1 MRNVAKL
8 VVVTL
13 FVMLLGTITAE
24 AQVSVSIGIDL
35 PAFPRLEVVPNYP
48 VYYAPSVRA
57 NYFFYDGLFWDF
69 NVEDGYWYSSS
80 WYNGPWVFVEPVYV
94 PQVILVI
101 PYRYYRVR
109 PRYWS
114 GWDYDRPPRWGNHW
128 GSQWESSRRDWDR
141 WDRTRTYV
149 AAPLPDY
156 QKKYDKNHYP
166 APSQQITI
174 RNERYRYEPKDD
186 YVRQRQTTIL
196 ERQSQ
201 GGERARD
208 KAERVVKGPE
218 PKEKTQRQ
226 DNLQPQEKG
235 QRQTKSQPQE
245 KGQSQDKSQQ
255 EKAPR
260 QEKAQPQE
268 KYQEKGQSQDK
279 SQPQEKKALREDK
292 GRFQDKGQQDKG
304 QEKGQRQEKGQS
316 QEKGQNQEKGQRQEK
331 GQEKGT

>member
-1 MRNVAKL
+1 MGNVAKL

-13 FVMLLGTITAE
+13 FVILLGTISAE
-24 AQVSVSIGIDL
+24 AQVSVSIGIDV
-35 PAFPRLEVVPNYP
+35 PAFPRLEIVPNYP
-48 VYYAPSVRA
+48 VYYAPNVRG
-57 NYFFYDGLFWDF
+57 NYFFFDGLFWVF

-109 PRYWS
+109 PHYW
-114 GWDYDRPPRWGNHW
+114 GAWAYDRPPRWGYHW
-128 GSQWESSRRDWDR
+128 GPQWESSRRDWDR
-141 WDRTRTYV
+141 WDRRRSY
-149 AAPLPDY
+149 AEAPLPVY
-156 QKKYDKNHYP
+156 QRKYDKNHYP
-166 APSQQITI
+166 APAEQITI

-186 YVRQRQTTIL
+186 HVRQQQTTIL
-196 ERQSQ
+196 ERQSR

-218 PKEKTQRQ
+218 PQEKTQRQEKAQRQ

-245 KGQSQDKSQQ
+245 KAQ
-255 EKAPR
+255 R

-292 GRFQDKGQQDKG
+292 GQQDKSP
-304 QEKGQRQEKGQS
+304 EKGQRQEKGQPR
-316 QEKGQNQEKGQRQEK
+316 EKGQNQEKGQRQEK

>member
-13 FVMLLGTITAE
+13 FVILLGPIASE
-24 AQVSVSIGIDL
+24 AQVRVSIGIDL
-35 PAFPRLEVVPNYP
+35 PVFPRLEVVPNYP

-57 NYFFYDGLFWDF
+57 NYFFFDGLFWVF

-94 PQVILVI
+94 PQVILVV

-114 GWDYDRPPRWGNHW
+114 GWDYGRPPRWGSHW
-128 GSQWESSRRDWDR
+128 GPQWESSRRDWDR
-141 WDRTRTYV
+141 WDRKRSY
-149 AAPLPDY
+149 APAPLPVY
-156 QKKYDKNHYP
+156 QKKYDRNHYP
-166 APSQQITI
+166 APTEQITI

-186 YVRQRQTTIL
+186 HVRQQQTTIL

-218 PKEKTQRQ
+218 PQEKKQRQ

-245 KGQSQDKSQQ
+245 KAQ
-255 EKAPR
+255 R

-292 GRFQDKGQQDKG
+292 GQFQEKGQQQDKG
-304 QEKGQRQEKGQS
+304 QEKGQRQEKGQP

>member
-13 FVMLLGTITAE
+13 FVMLLGTLTAE
-24 AQVSVSIGIDL
+24 AQVRVSIGIDL
-35 PAFPRLEVVPNYP
+35 PVFPRLEVIPNYP

-114 GWDYDRPPRWGNHW
+114 GWDNDRPPRWGNHW
-128 GSQWESSRRDWDR
+128 GPQWESSRHDWEHWDR
-141 WDRTRTYV
+141 GRSYA
-149 AAPLPDY
+149 AAPLPVY

-208 KAERVVKGPE
+208 KAERVVKGPD

-226 DNLQPQEKG
+226 DNLQPQEKR
-235 QRQTKSQPQE
+235 QRPTKSQPQE
-245 KGQSQDKSQQ
+245 KAQSQDKSQQ
-255 EKAPR
+255 EKSPR

-279 SQPQEKKALREDK
+279 SQPQEKKAQREER
-292 GRFQDKGQQDKG
+292 GQSQDKGQQDNG
-304 QEKGQRQEKGQS
+304 QEKGQRQEKGQPR
-316 QEKGQNQEKGQRQEK
+316 EKGQNQEKEQRQGK
-331 GQEKGT
+331 GQEKAT

>member
-128 GSQWESSRRDWDR
+128 GPQWESSRRDWER

-149 AAPLPDY
+149 AAPLPAY
-156 QKKYDKNHYP
+156 QRKYDKNHYP

-174 RNERYRYEPKDD
+174 RSERYRYEPKDD
-186 YVRQRQTTIL
+186 YVRQQQTTIL
-196 ERQSQ
+196 ERQSH

-208 KAERVVKGPE
+208 KAERVVKGPD
-218 PKEKTQRQ
+218 PQEKTQRQ
-226 DNLQPQEKG
+226 EKAQGQEKYKEKGQRQDKSQLQEKG
-235 QRQTKSQPQE
+235 QRQDKAPPQE
-245 KGQSQDKSQQ
+245 K
-255 EKAPR
+255 AR
-260 QEKAQPQE
+260 QEKALPQE
-268 KYQEKGQSQDK
+268 KYQGQNQDK
-279 SQPQEKKALREDK
+279 SQPPEKAQR
-292 GRFQDKGQQDKG
+292 QDKSQPPEKAQR
-304 QEKGQRQEKGQS
+304 QENGQRQEKS
-316 QEKGQNQEKGQRQEK
+316 QPQEKGQRQEK